1 MSFGVCIVSICP
13 IRKEPSHT
21 SEMVSQLLF
30 GEFLEV
36 LEAGA
41 VFTRIKCLY
50 DEYEGWI
57 QTVQFDKVTQ
67 KTASLKPLGYTY
79 KHKSKAIL
87 KEDKLYLSVA
97 TPVFHEISTTHFTLN
112 YDNPLIWTVDEDLK
126 DDYII
131 KSIALLYL
139 NTPYLWGGKSSS
151 GIDCS
156 GLTQQVLKLMGI
168 VLKRDAYQQ
177 AEQGKVVDFLQEAQC
192 GDLAFFD
199 NDEGRITHTGIMLS
213 SETIIHASGRVRID
227 GIDNMGIINSDTGK
241 RTHKLRVVKRFI

>member
-36 LEAGA
+36 LETGTT
-41 VFTRIKCLY
+41 FTRIRCLY

-67 KTASLKPLGYTY
+67 KTAALKPLGYTY

-87 KEDKLYLSVA
+87 KDDKLYLSVA
-97 TPVFHEISTTHFTLN
+97 TPVFHEIPTAHFVLQ

-156 GLTQQVLKLMGI
+156 GFTQQVLKLMGVI
-168 VLKRDAYQQ
+168 LKRDAYQQ
-177 AEQGKVVDFLQEAQC
+177 AEQGEVVGFLQEARC

-199 NDEGRITHTGIMLS
+199 NEEGRITHTGIMLS

-227 GIDNMGIINSDTGK
+227 SIDNMGIINSDTGK
-241 RTHKLRVVKRFI
+241 RTHKLRVIKRFI